1 MNIGKPVNKKIRNFL
16 WYSVR
21 SSYLSVNDSV
31 WLSVDDS
38 VENSV
43 WMSVELPTSNIR
55 NETR

>member
-1 MNIGKPVNKKIRNFL
+1 MNIGKPVKNKIRNFL

-31 WLSVDDS
+31 WLSVHDL
-38 VENSV
+38 ENSV
-43 WMSVELPTSNIR
+43 WMSVELPTSIIR

>member
-31 WLSVDDS
+31 WLSVHDL
-38 VENSV
+38 ENSV